1 MDHWTPADAV
11 TVLAALSAFAVS
23 VINALKATQT
33 RTQGEANRERLGSVV
48 QHLHNHDQQLTTLA
62 LNMPAPGVA
71 GTVRAAQAGGPAP
84 ASSPSLKDQAA
95 ANTLPPRDLDA
106 ILSDTTVLSDSDAAA
121 GAGNADLIA
130 PQGPDLERPQ

>member
-1 MDHWTPADAV
+1 MDHWTPADVV

-62 LNMPAPGVA
+62 LNMPAPGTTDTA
-71 GTVRAAQAGGPAP
+71 RAAQAGDPAP
-84 ASSPSLKDQAA
+84 AISLAPEDQAA
-95 ANTLPPRDLDA
+95 ANA
-106 ILSDTTVLSDSDAAA
+106 LSPGDSGAALNDTTIVSDSDMAA
-121 GAGNADLIA
+121 GAGAADLIA